1 MTASFA
7 LVIVLTRLRR
17 DVSMLPA
24 TCVSQAVVALVLAA
38 VRLAR
43 LGDARGLGP
52 LLRAR
57 HLPGRRGLA
66 LLTIAARLLP
76 AAEVAV
82 LSLLEIV
89 LGPIWV
95 WLAYSERPNTATFV
109 GGPSSRRPSSCR
121 RPEVALR
128 PGPSARHDLRPRP
141 AEAPR
146 P

>member
-1 MTASFA
+1 
-7 LVIVLTRLRR
+7 VLTRLRR

-24 TCVSQAVVALVLAA
+24 TCVSQAVVALVWLPFVSLDSATGEDWGLFF
-38 VRLAR
+38 V
-43 LGDARGLGP
+43 LGTFQVGA
-52 LLRAR
+52 
-57 HLPGRRGLA
+57 GLA

-109 GGPSSRRPSSCR
+109 GGLV
-121 RPEVALR
+121 VAAAVVVQATGGR
-128 PGPSARHDLRPRP
+128 TPTVAERQPRP
-141 AEAPR
+141 AAETG
-146 P
+146 